1 MLKRELKVNFKS
13 FLIWFLLIIGIF
25 SVVFLIYP
33 SIASSEN
40 IKMMDEMLKIF
51 PEEILA
57 AFNMDISSLDSA
69 FGWLKSEG
77 FVFILLLTSCYAG
90 IVGSNIILKE
100 ENDKTIEYLTSLPIT
115 RTKIVLTKT
124 LVGLIYITSLILGIG
139 IFNYIALSLSGDFNQ
154 KQFLLL
160 SITPVL
166 PSIVIYFLCML
177 ISTFTHK
184 SKKMLGMTLG
194 IVFGSYILYMLSTIA
209 EETEFLKYISVFT
222 LADIRNVIQNTTINP
237 AMLGISLILSIL
249 FFCITIIHYNK
260 KELV

>member
-25 SVVFLIYP
+25 SIVFLIYP

-124 LVGLIYITSLILGIG
+124 LVGLIYIISLILGIG

-249 FFCITIIHYNK
+249 LFCITIIHYNK

>member
-25 SVVFLIYP
+25 SVFFLIYP

-124 LVGLIYITSLILGIG
+124 LVGLIYIISLILGIG

-222 LADIRNVIQNTTINP
+222 LADIRNVIKNTTINP

-249 FFCITIIHYNK
+249 LFCITIIHYNK

>member
-124 LVGLIYITSLILGIG
+124 LVGLIYITNLILGIG
-139 IFNYIALSLSGDFNQ
+139 IFNYSALSLSGDFNQ

-222 LADIRNVIQNTTINP
+222 LADIRNVIENTTINS

-249 FFCITIIHYNK
+249 LFCITIIHYNK

>member
-249 FFCITIIHYNK
+249 LFCITIIHYNK

>member
-194 IVFGSYILYMLSTIA
+194 IVFGSYILYMLYY
-209 EETEFLKYISVFT
+209 FFT
-222 LADIRNVIQNTTINP
+222 LADIRDVIQNTTINL

-249 FFCITIIHYNK
+249 LFCITIIHYNK

>member
-124 LVGLIYITSLILGIG
+124 LVGLIYIISLILGIG

-222 LADIRNVIQNTTINP
+222 LADIRNVIKNTTINP

-249 FFCITIIHYNK
+249 LFCITIIHYNK

>member
-209 EETEFLKYISVFT
+209 EETEFLNIFQY
-222 LADIRNVIQNTTINP
+222 L
-237 AMLGISLILSIL
+237 
-249 FFCITIIHYNK
+249 H
-260 KELV
+260 

>member
-40 IKMMDEMLKIF
+40 IKVMDEMLKIF

-249 FFCITIIHYNK
+249 LFCITIIHYNK

>member
-124 LVGLIYITSLILGIG
+124 LVGLIYITNLILGIG
-139 IFNYIALSLSGDFNQ
+139 IFNYSALSLSGDFNQ

-222 LADIRNVIQNTTINP
+222 LADIRNVIQNTTIKSKGNYVG
-237 AMLGISLILSIL
+237 GIIRL
-249 FFCITIIHYNK
+249 F
-260 KELV
+260 

>member
-194 IVFGSYILYMLSTIA
+194 IVFGSYILYML
-209 EETEFLKYISVFT
+209 
-222 LADIRNVIQNTTINP
+222 
-237 AMLGISLILSIL
+237 
-249 FFCITIIHYNK
+249 
-260 KELV
+260 

>member
-33 SIASSEN
+33 SIVSSEN

-249 FFCITIIHYNK
+249 LFCITIIHYNK

>member
-222 LADIRNVIQNTTINP
+222 LADIRDVIQNTTINL

-249 FFCITIIHYNK
+249 LFCITIIHYNK

>member
-124 LVGLIYITSLILGIG
+124 LVGLIYIISLILGIG

-249 FFCITIIHYNK
+249 LFCITIIHYNK
-260 KELV
+260 KEFV

>member
-124 LVGLIYITSLILGIG
+124 LVGLIYIISLILGIG

-177 ISTFTHK
+177 ISIFTHK

-249 FFCITIIHYNK
+249 LFCITIIHYNK

>member
-124 LVGLIYITSLILGIG
+124 LVGLIYIISLILGIG

-249 FFCITIIHYNK
+249 LFCITIIHYNK

>member
-25 SVVFLIYP
+25 SIVFLIYP

-115 RTKIVLTKT
+115 RRKIVLTKT
-124 LVGLIYITSLILGIG
+124 LVGLIYIISLILGIG

-249 FFCITIIHYNK
+249 LFCITIIHYNK